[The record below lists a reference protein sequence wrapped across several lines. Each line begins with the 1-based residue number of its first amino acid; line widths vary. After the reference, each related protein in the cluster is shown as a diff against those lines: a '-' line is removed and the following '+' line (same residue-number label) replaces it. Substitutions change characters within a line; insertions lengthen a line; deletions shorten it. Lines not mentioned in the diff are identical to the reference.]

1 MHGRATTVASRSEK
15 GGATALDASLVS
27 TRGIRPALGRLAG
40 AAVVAATALGAV
52 PLGAALAQS
61 TPAAAVAP
69 LARCA
74 TAQLVVWLNTQGN
87 GAAGSVYYDLQFTN
101 LGQRACTLSGFPGIS
116 ALSLSRQQLGSPAAW
131 DHTHPARPVTIKPGS
146 SATAVLR
153 IVDVYNYP
161 NALCRRQQSR
171 GIRVYPPGERQSAFV
186 PFPFAACARPGPRY
200 LSVGAIQASAN
211 G

>member
-1 MHGRATTVASRSEK
+1 MTPNAFPSGIRA
-15 GGATALDASLVS
+15 
-27 TRGIRPALGRLAG
+27 IRPATRRPAMRRLAG
-40 AAVVAATALGAV
+40 AVLVAATGFGAV
-52 PLGAALAQS
+52 PLGTAL
-61 TPAAAVAP
+61 TPSAPAAAAVAP
-69 LARCA
+69 GARCE

-87 GAAGSVYYDLQFTN
+87 GAAGSVYYHLQFTN
-101 LGQRACTLSGFPGIS
+101 LGQRACTLDGFPGIS
-116 ALSLSRQQLGSPAAW
+116 ALSLSRHQLGSPAAW
-131 DHTHPARPVTIKPGS
+131 DHTHPARPVSIKPGS

-161 NALCRRQQSR
+161 NALCRRQESR

-200 LSVGAIQASAN
+200 LSVGAIQASAI